1 MSKHHLCRQW
11 ILILLFA
18 WALSACGSQNQAT
31 AVEISVDIP
40 CVVVSG
46 ETRPLSLRG
55 QLPANAEISW
65 EAMKGSVSPAVG
77 PSTIYRAPTEET
89 DDIITARIKAGE
101 TVTIETLSCAIKEQA
116 TPTIIVTD
124 KSTPTA
130 EQKEIPDIPSP
141 TIEVEVI
148 TVVAPTPKIESEEEF
163 VQPDILSIAIT
174 EVMIDPCGESRE
186 VETANEYVE
195 LYNYGDTPV
204 DVGGWWL
211 MDTGSGGYGQPDE
224 IVAWKTRNPFIQLGA
239 DLITDS
245 AIIQPG
251 QYALV
256 LAPLYA
262 ASGGIDAPYQIPPN
276 TIILTISQGTRI
288 GDDSGGLLGTVR
300 PRDLLVLYVGTNGQV
315 DEVISTY
322 GTPKSV
328 PSGSNPLDIADDG
341 LDGIPRYTMDC
352 YSVQRLN
359 LVGPDTD
366 SNWDLLLGT
375 PGYSRKP

>member
-1 MSKHHLCRQW
+1 MLPKV
-11 ILILLFA
+11 
-18 WALSACGSQNQAT
+18 
-31 AVEISVDIP
+31 AV
-40 CVVVSG
+40 
-46 ETRPLSLRG
+46 
-55 QLPANAEISW
+55 
-65 EAMKGSVSPAVG
+65 
-77 PSTIYRAPTEET
+77 
-89 DDIITARIKAGE
+89 
-101 TVTIETLSCAIKEQA
+101 
-116 TPTIIVTD
+116 
-124 KSTPTA
+124 
-130 EQKEIPDIPSP
+130 
-141 TIEVEVI
+141 
-148 TVVAPTPKIESEEEF
+148 EF
-163 VQPDILSIAIT
+163 VQPAFLSITIT
-174 EVMIDPCGESRE
+174 EVMVDPCGESRE

-224 IVAWKTRNPFIQLGA
+224 IVAWKTRNPFIQLGV

-245 AIIQPG
+245 TIIQPG

-262 ASGGIDAPYQIPPN
+262 ASGIDAPYQIPPT

-288 GDDSGGLLGTVR
+288 GDDSGGLWGTVR
-300 PRDLLVLYVGTNGQV
+300 PRDLLVLYMGTNGQV

-322 GTPKSV
+322 GTL
-328 PSGSNPLDIADDG
+328 NQYLLAQPLDIADDG
-341 LDGIPRYTMDC
+341 LDGISRYTMDC

-375 PGYSRKP
+375 PGYSHKP